1 MVIKVKLIVIELR
14 KMKKIQVEL
23 TYFKEQQEALNESI
37 KEKFH
42 SVEERIQSLRRQTEE
57 YNGATS
63 TAVQI
68 QSIRNELVSFEARI
82 RVLEDLNQTTNKHV
96 ITISNRLS
104 LQFQKN

>member
-82 RVLEDLNQTTNKHV
+82 RNLESLKRAEDTQVVLL
-96 ITISNRLS
+96 L
-104 LQFQKN
+104 

>member
-42 SVEERIQSLRRQTEE
+42 SVEERIQSLRRQT
-57 YNGATS
+57 
-63 TAVQI
+63 
-68 QSIRNELVSFEARI
+68 
-82 RVLEDLNQTTNKHV
+82 
-96 ITISNRLS
+96 
-104 LQFQKN
+104 

>member
-14 KMKKIQVEL
+14 KMKNIQVEL

-57 YNGATS
+57 YNGTIS

-68 QSIRNELVSFEARI
+68 QSIRSELVTFEERI
-82 RVLEDLNQTTNKHV
+82 RGLEDLNQTTNKHV
-96 ITISNRLS
+96 IIISNRLS
-104 LQFQKN
+104 L

>member
-57 YNGATS
+57 YNVATS

-82 RVLEDLNQTTNKHV
+82 RNLESLKRAEDTQVVLL
-96 ITISNRLS
+96 L
-104 LQFQKN
+104 

>member
-1 MVIKVKLIVIELR
+1 VVIKVKLIVIELR
-14 KMKKIQVEL
+14 KMKNIQVEL

-57 YNGATS
+57 YNGTIS

-68 QSIRNELVSFEARI
+68 QSIRSELVTFEERI
-82 RVLEDLNQTTNKHV
+82 RGLEDLNQTTNKHV
-96 ITISNRLS
+96 IIISNRLS
-104 LQFQKN
+104 L